1 METWNIIISVIAT
14 VFGTGGLGAGLF
26 FFKENKALKAA
37 DVQHAYV
44 KEWKDL
50 FHQKEAK
57 CDKQEKMLEQKDAKI
72 DELRHKLNNKRDE
85 NADLRIENERLKWIQ
100 CLTEPCKRRNPPH
113 VYEDKPTKAKV
124 KSCKQ
129 ICLSDNPNNE

>member
-1 METWNIIISVIAT
+1 METWNIIVTIITV
-14 VFGTGGLGAGLF
+14 VFGTGGLGTALF

-57 CDKQEKMLEQKDAKI
+57 CEKLEAKIEEKDAKI
-72 DELRHKLNNKRDE
+72 DELRHKLNEERDK
-85 NADLRIENERLKWIQ
+85 NAKLELDNAHLQWSKCLK
-100 CLTEPCKRRNPPH
+100 EPCKHRDPPH
-113 VYEDKPTKAKV
+113 VYGERPIKQKV
-124 KSCKQ
+124 KSYR
-129 ICLSDNPNNE
+129 

>member
-1 METWNIIISVIAT
+1 METWNIVISVIAT

-26 FFKENKALKAA
+26 FFRENKALKAA

-57 CDKQEKMLEQKDAKI
+57 CEKLEAKIEEKDAKI
-72 DELRHKLNNKRDE
+72 DELRRKLNEERDK
-85 NADLRIENERLKWIQ
+85 NAKLELDNAHLQWSKCLR
-100 CLTEPCKRRNPPH
+100 EPCTRRDPPH
-113 VYEDKPTKAKV
+113 VYGEKQPKHKT

-129 ICLSDNPNNE
+129 ICQSETINNE